1 MFKELDTTGWTPRRL
16 KNSSDYLTMLP
27 IPQKLK
33 DLMHMDKPSITTSK
47 AFKTVLI
54 STTVSLK
61 QDFMLLK
68 LSSTTLSKT
77 LNSYNKL
84 RELGIMPP
92 PLNKLKLLE
101 RALILGE
108 ILMKLNNSTINLRR
122 PDKLLSNTFK
132 FPTFLLLGKTKSKE
146 ELNSTWLISLLHQQV
161 NKSLPKSI
169 KMLMVFQRLLNK
181 ILLSRLS
188 QNPERLGL
196 NQLKF
201 KLQYNNLMLGQRPN
215 KLKNLRQLVKV

>member
-1 MFKELDTTGWTPRRL
+1 
-16 KNSSDYLTMLP
+16 MLP

-47 AFKTVLI
+47 ALKTVLI

-77 LNSYNKL
+77 LNSDNKL
-84 RELGIMPP
+84 RELGIKPP

-146 ELNSTWLISLLHQQV
+146 EHYYVQKGDSLYKIAKKYPGITISD
-161 NKSLPKSI
+161 I
-169 KMLMVFQRLLNK
+169 KKWNG
-181 ILLSRLS
+181 IS
-188 QNPERLGL
+188 NE
-196 NQLKF
+196 NLKPG
-201 KLQYNNLMLGQRPN
+201 M
-215 KLKNLRQLVKV
+215 KLKISG